1 MTAIFLSDVHLR
13 DGTSAKSQ
21 LVVRFLQEVA
31 SRFDR
36 VIVLGDLLDVW
47 PGTTKF
53 LIQQYGP
60 VLEALRALVKAGQE
74 VHYIEGNHD
83 FLLGDYFESELGIRV
98 HTEDLVQ
105 HWAGKRIYISHGDL
119 GNSADKT
126 YPILRKFLRT
136 PTLHFVKRLFPG
148 SWAYHV
154 GVSSSKL
161 SRQLQRRSEEE
172 LLRIEEKVRA
182 TYRGTARTLFEK
194 GFDVVIMGHTHVPDD
209 FHVEIDGRLCRYLNT
224 GDWVRN
230 FTYLE
235 FDGSEFYTKRHPVND
250 DLA

>member
-13 DGTSAKSQ
+13 DGTSAKSR
-21 LVVRFLQEVA
+21 VVVKFLQEVA

-53 LIQQYGP
+53 LIRQYGP
-60 VLEALRALVKAGQE
+60 ILEALADLVRAGQE
-74 VHYIEGNHD
+74 VHYVEGNHD
-83 FLLGDYFESELGIRV
+83 FLLGEYFSRELGIRV
-98 HTEDLVQ
+98 HTDDWVET
-105 HWAGKRIYISHGDL
+105 WAGKKIYIAHGDL
-119 GNSADKT
+119 GNSADRT
-126 YPILRKFLRT
+126 YPLIRKFLRA
-136 PTLHFVKRLFPG
+136 PPIHWVKSLLPG

-161 SRQLQRRSEEE
+161 SRHLQKRSEAEWAQ
-172 LLRIEEKVRA
+172 IEEKVRV
-182 TYRGTARTLFEK
+182 TYRNSAQDLFKK
-194 GFDVVIMGHTHVPDD
+194 GYDVVIMGHTHVPDD
-209 FHVEIDGRLCRYLNT
+209 FKVDIDGRTCRYLNT

-235 FDGSEFYTKRHPVND
+235 FDGLEFYTKRHPVTTT
-250 DLA
+250 L